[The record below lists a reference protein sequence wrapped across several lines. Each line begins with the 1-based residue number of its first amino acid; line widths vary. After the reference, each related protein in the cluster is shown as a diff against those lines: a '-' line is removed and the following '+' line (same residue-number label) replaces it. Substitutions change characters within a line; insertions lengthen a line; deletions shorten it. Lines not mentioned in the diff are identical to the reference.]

1 MKVLLIDNF
10 DSFTFML
17 KDYLEQSGADCEV
30 IRNDIEINSQQ
41 LQAFDALVISP
52 GPGRPEE
59 AGKLMQLLSIAIH
72 KLPILGVCLGH
83 QAIGEYF
90 GAKLEK
96 GLKPM
101 HGKVSQILHQD
112 DELFLTIETQFEA
125 TRYHSLVLRQL
136 PESLTAIAY
145 SQDDEEIMALKH
157 IELPI
162 YGIQFH
168 PESCLTNSGLDLI
181 QNFLG
186 LASLSKQI

>member
-30 IRNDIEINSQQ
+30 IRNDVKITNQQ
-41 LQAFDALVISP
+41 LQAYDALVISP

-59 AGKLMQLLSIAIH
+59 AGNLMQILSMAIQE
-72 KLPILGVCLGH
+72 LPILGVCLGH

-90 GAKLEK
+90 GARLEK

-101 HGKVSQILHQD
+101 HGKVSTIIHYD
-112 DELFLTIETQFEA
+112 DELFLTIEKQFKA
-125 TRYHSLVLRQL
+125 TRYHSLVLRNL
-136 PESLTAIAY
+136 PESLTAIAH
-145 SQDDEEIMALKH
+145 SQDDGEIMAIKH